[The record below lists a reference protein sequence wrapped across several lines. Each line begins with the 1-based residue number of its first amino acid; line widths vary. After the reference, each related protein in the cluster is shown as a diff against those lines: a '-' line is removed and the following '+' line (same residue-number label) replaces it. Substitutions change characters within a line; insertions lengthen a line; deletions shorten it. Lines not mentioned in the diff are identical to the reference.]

1 MRPCD
6 AALLLWWAI
15 CAGACFLAATVVG
28 QAVSL
33 SITGNSTGQGFQNFS
48 FAGDDLNVSILANT
62 FGCFWNVTG
71 ALP

>member
-1 MRPCD
+1 MRIDPLHIWF
-6 AALLLWWAI
+6 AVMAI
-15 CAGACFLAATVVG
+15 VFGIFAVVCTHAG
-28 QAVSL
+28 AVSL
-33 SITGNSTGQGFQNFS
+33 SITGSSTGQGFQNFS